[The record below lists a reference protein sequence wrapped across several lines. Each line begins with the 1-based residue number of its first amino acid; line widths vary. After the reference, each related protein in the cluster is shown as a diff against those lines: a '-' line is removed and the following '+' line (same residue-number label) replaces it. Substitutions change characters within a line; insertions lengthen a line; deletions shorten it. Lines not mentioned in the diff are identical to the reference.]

1 MEFFQT
7 RLGQKFY
14 EKDLP
19 SLIGELGE
27 LKQEIAELRK
37 PKESMVI
44 VLKDEWDLGKII
56 KEHTEVTCYPYEY
69 NKDHDCWVN
78 ISRKVTLTAY
88 RAGYKRGTK
97 CMK

>member
-44 VLKDEWDLGKII
+44 VLKDEWDLGKTI
-56 KEHTEVTCYPYEY
+56 KEHTE
-69 NKDHDCWVN
+69 KGW
-78 ISRKVTLTAY
+78 TLKHYIPQHLEVDSQQIVSTVLVFE
-88 RAGYKRGTK
+88 K
-97 CMK
+97 